1 MSIVYTIFL
10 LNQMFEFFYIVLAI
24 VDNFRKKLK
33 SNFQDRTEVILQK
46 ANSLAGSVSGTP
58 IIDNNVLDEVKFCLV
73 ALRI

>member
-1 MSIVYTIFL
+1 M
-10 LNQMFEFFYIVLAI
+10 
-24 VDNFRKKLK
+24 VDNFRKNLK

>member
-1 MSIVYTIFL
+1 
-10 LNQMFEFFYIVLAI
+10 MFKFFYIVLAI
-24 VDNFRKKLK
+24 VDNFRKNLK

>member
-1 MSIVYTIFL
+1 
-10 LNQMFEFFYIVLAI
+10 MFEFFYIVLAI
-24 VDNFRKKLK
+24 VDNFRKNLK

-46 ANSLAGSVSGTP
+46 ANSLAESVSGTP

>member
-1 MSIVYTIFL
+1 MLIVYTVFL

-24 VDNFRKKLK
+24 VDNFRKNLK

>member
-1 MSIVYTIFL
+1 
-10 LNQMFEFFYIVLAI
+10 MFEFFYIVLAI

>member
-24 VDNFRKKLK
+24 VDNFRKNLK

>member
-1 MSIVYTIFL
+1 
-10 LNQMFEFFYIVLAI
+10 MFKFFYIVLAM
-24 VDNFRKKLK
+24 VDNFRKNLK

-46 ANSLAGSVSGTP
+46 ANSLAESVSGTP

>member
-1 MSIVYTIFL
+1 
-10 LNQMFEFFYIVLAI
+10 MFEFFYIVLAI
-24 VDNFRKKLK
+24 VDNFRKNLK

-58 IIDNNVLDEVKFCLV
+58 IIENNVLDEVKFCLV

>member
-24 VDNFRKKLK
+24 VDNFRKNLK

-46 ANSLAGSVSGTP
+46 ANSLAESVSGTP

>member
-10 LNQMFEFFYIVLAI
+10 LNQMFKFFYIVLAI
-24 VDNFRKKLK
+24 VDNFRKNLK